1 MIIFIYKHKKETFIM
16 LSNYEIRKKSRE
28 QLGNGIFN
36 SRWLMALVVSLVYS
50 IIIGALSS
58 IGIGLIFCGCF
69 LLGYAGVFL
78 GIARGK
84 EEIDVAGLFD
94 GFKGE
99 KFTKSLVLYI
109 LQLIYIFLWTLLLII
124 PGIVKSYSYSMAFY
138 IMNDHPEYT
147 ATQCLDES
155 RRMMSGHKLDLFCL
169 HLSFIGWIIVSIF
182 TCGIGVLWVE
192 PYMQLAQANFYEELK
207 KEEAP
212 KADFQAAQE

>member
-1 MIIFIYKHKKETFIM
+1 M

-36 SRWLMALVVSLVYS
+36 SRWLMALVVYLVYS
-50 IIIGALSS
+50 VIISALSS
-58 IGIGLIFCGCF
+58 IGIGLIFAGCF
-69 LLGYAGVFL
+69 MLGYIGVFM

-84 EEIDVAGLFD
+84 EEIDVSGLFD

-109 LQLIYIFLWTLLLII
+109 VETLYILLWCLLLVI
-124 PGIVKSYSYSMAFY
+124 PGIVKSYSYAMSFY

-155 RRMMSGHKLDLFCL
+155 RRIMNGHKLDLFCL
-169 HLSFIGWIIVSIF
+169 HLSFIGWIIVGTL
-182 TCGIGVLWVE
+182 TCGIGMFWIE
-192 PYMQLAQANFYEELK
+192 PYMQLSQANFYEELK

-212 KADFQAAQE
+212 RAEFQATQE